1 MVCVCIPELNPSLV
15 YLPLRA
21 CPHTPLTG
29 GSRPLQPLHDR
40 PVPPEL
46 SNVSGPESATRAT
59 PSSSAANYSAA
70 GLFEKR
76 EPATEA
82 QKQQNTVI

>member
-1 MVCVCIPELNPSLV
+1 MESLGVPEFDPPLV
-15 YLPLRA
+15 YLPLQA
-21 CPHTPLTG
+21 WPHIPLTD

-46 SNVSGPESATRAT
+46 SSVSGSESASQAT
-59 PSSSAANYSAA
+59 PSSSAANCSVA

-76 EPATEA
+76 EPATENH
-82 QKQQNTVI
+82 KKYSN